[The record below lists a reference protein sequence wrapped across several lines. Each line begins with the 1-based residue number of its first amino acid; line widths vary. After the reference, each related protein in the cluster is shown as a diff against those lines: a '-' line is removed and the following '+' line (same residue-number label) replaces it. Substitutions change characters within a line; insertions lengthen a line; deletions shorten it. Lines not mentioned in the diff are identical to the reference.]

1 MTENQ
6 HKSLGR
12 TDQKGRLFIIQRG
25 AFLEFLKRHADRRI
39 MITAEVYEPGTANG
53 LRAYFYGVVLPICQK
68 GLRRLGYS
76 LNQRETEKMIKR
88 QSPIMLQ
95 ETWNPETGECKVQLR
110 SVSDLSS
117 DELRWYIEDLQR
129 WAAEDLNAY
138 IPDPNE
144 ELF

>member
-1 MTENQ
+1 MSENK

-12 TDQKGRLFIIQRG
+12 TDKQGQLLIIQRG
-25 AFLEFLKRHADRRI
+25 ALLEFLKNNTDRRI
-39 MITAEVYEPGTANG
+39 MLTAEVYEPGTTNG

-76 LNQRETEKMIKR
+76 MNQRETEKILKR
-88 QSPIMLQ
+88 QSPIMIE
-95 ETWNPETGECKVQLR
+95 ETWDPETCQCKVQLR
-110 SVSDLSS
+110 SLSDLSS

-129 WAAEDLNAY
+129 WAAEDLNIY

-144 ELF
+144 EII